1 MPIPLLSRRD
11 LVASISL
18 ASLAGASPASKLKIV
33 VAGGHPGDPEYGCG
47 GTVALYTSLGHSVT
61 LLYLN
66 RGQHGCSTTPAEK
79 CGALRT
85 AEAETACRILG
96 AHPRFLDQMDGEAV
110 VDSRRYDEFYA
121 ALGSEQ
127 PDVVFTHWPIDNHR
141 DHRAASTLVHDAWRR
156 MRKAFSIYYYEVS
169 NGEDT
174 LLFSPTDYVDI
185 TQVED
190 RKRAACYAHAS
201 QSPDKFYAL
210 QSQVTHFRGLEH
222 GYSQAEAFISLTQ
235 RSIDQLPAK

>member
-1 MPIPLLSRRD
+1 MPLPSRRN
-11 LVASISL
+11 LLASLSL
-18 ASLAGASPASKLKIV
+18 ASLAGASPVTKLKIV

-66 RGQHGCSTTPAEK
+66 RGQHGCGTTAAEK

-85 AEAETACRILG
+85 AEAETACRILR
-96 AHPRFLDQMDGEAV
+96 ARPRFLDQVDGDAI
-110 VDSRRYDEFYA
+110 VDARRYDEFYA
-121 ALGSEQ
+121 VLESEQ

-141 DHRAASTLVHDAWRR
+141 DHRATSTLVHDAWRSR
-156 MRKAFSIYYYEVS
+156 RKAFSIYYYEVS

-185 TQVED
+185 TRVEE

-201 QSPDKFYAL
+201 QSPDKFYSL
-210 QSQVTHFRGLEH
+210 QSQVTRFRGLEH

-235 RSIDQLPAK
+235 RSIDQLPSK